1 MSQSSKQCAAVKLER
16 VVVWR
21 VTEQCNLGCGF
32 CAYDRGLKFP
42 RAQAE
47 AAQVERVA
55 QLLLQWSQARG
66 ERLLLSWLGGEPLL
80 VPWLL
85 RLSAKLRALAR
96 SSECDLALSLTT
108 NGTRL
113 SDAHVRQ
120 ALLANFTEITVSIDA
135 WGRAHEQLRGW
146 AGGFQA
152 LTHSLQQ
159 LFDERVILGSKMR
172 VRINVVL
179 MRNTIGEFSELCDA
193 LSQWPI
199 SEISFNALGGRDRPE
214 FYAENALSARDID
227 AFAKALPLIRAQLA
241 AKNIKLLGDENY
253 LYRLKQVANRW
264 AMPVRDCQPGQRF
277 LFIDER
283 GQMAPCHFTS
293 DEYGLAVDDIQCPG
307 DLDDVLT
314 RFAAQQAQRPA
325 AACAD
330 CMSTQM
336 FGKFANVQTRVF
348 LSPLPANL
356 EASV

>member
-1 MSQSSKQCAAVKLER
+1 MSQSTRQCAAAKPER

-21 VTEQCNLGCGF
+21 VTEQCNLGCAF

-55 QLLLQWSQARG
+55 QLLLQWSQMRG

-96 SSECDLALSLTT
+96 SSTFDLALSLTT

-113 SDAHVRQ
+113 SDASVRQ

-135 WGRAHEQLRGW
+135 WGSAHDQLRGW

-152 LTHSLQQ
+152 LTQSLNQ
-159 LFDERVILGSKMR
+159 LFKERVILGSKMH

-179 MRNTIGEFSELCDA
+179 MRNTIGEFPALCAA

-214 FYAENALSARDID
+214 FYEKNALTAHDLD
-227 AFAKALPLIRAQLA
+227 ALAHTLPALRATLA

-253 LYRLKQVANRW
+253 LNRLKQIANRW

-293 DEYGLAVDDIQCPG
+293 DDYGLALDQIQCPS

-330 CMSTQM
+330 CMSTQV
-336 FGKFANVQTRVF
+336 FGKFSEVQKQSL
-348 LSPLPANL
+348 LSPLPATL
-356 EASV
+356 ETSA